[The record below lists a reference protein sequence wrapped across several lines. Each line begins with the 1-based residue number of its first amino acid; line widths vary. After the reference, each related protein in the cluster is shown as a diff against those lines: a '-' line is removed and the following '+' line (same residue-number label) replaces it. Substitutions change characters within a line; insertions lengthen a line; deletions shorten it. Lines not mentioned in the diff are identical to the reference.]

1 VTWLPNQLQA
11 VMDDMTE
18 FHDTVGGDTGGLGSE
33 CHDIMELV
41 HRQRD
46 TLRKEV
52 SKFCAERGVSKH
64 A

>member
-1 VTWLPNQLQA
+1 MTWLPNQLQA
-11 VMDDMTE
+11 VMDDMAD
-18 FHDTVGGDTGGLGSE
+18 FHDAVGGETGGLGTE
-33 CHDIMELV
+33 IADIMDLV

-52 SKFCAERGVSKH
+52 GKFCAERDVARH